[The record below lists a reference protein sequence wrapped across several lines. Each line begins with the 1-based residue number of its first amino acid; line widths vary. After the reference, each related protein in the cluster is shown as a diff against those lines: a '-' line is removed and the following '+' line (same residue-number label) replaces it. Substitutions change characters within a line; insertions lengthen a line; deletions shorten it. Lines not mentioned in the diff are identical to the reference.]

1 MAQPSQETAK
11 LTFGGKTLDLP
22 VLTGSEQEKGI
33 DIARLRG
40 STGAITLDP
49 GFGNSGSCTSAITF
63 LDGEQGV
70 LRYRGIPIEDL
81 AESSSYL
88 ETAYL
93 LIHGN
98 LPNAHQM
105 ARFKQEWAAR
115 AALPPGMEKFF
126 DSYPKTAHPMAVL
139 SAAAQ
144 MLSAYHPELT
154 NPNPTPAQIEAVIF
168 TLLGA
173 LPTLAAYGYRR
184 SKGEKPLPP
193 RDELS
198 YTPNFLYMMFGL
210 PAGKTEPDEVAV
222 HALRQIFILHADHEQ
237 NCSTSTVRLVGSSR
251 ASAFT
256 SISAGIGALWG
267 PLHGGANQAVIEML
281 EQIHKS
287 GASFDTILAKAKD
300 KNSGFR
306 LMGFGHRVYKNF
318 DPRSRIIKKACDQVL
333 NRLGIQDPLLD
344 LAKKLEEA
352 ALKDD
357 YFVSRK
363 LYPNVDFYSGIIL
376 RALGIPTEQFT
387 VIFALGRISGW
398 LAHWKEML
406 ESPDFRIVRPRQIY
420 TGPAKRP
427 YKPLSE
433 RQ

>member
-1 MAQPSQETAK
+1 VQPSQETAK

-22 VLTGSEQEKGI
+22 VVTGSEQEKGI
-33 DIARLRG
+33 DIARLR
-40 STGAITLDP
+40 SATGAITLDP
-49 GFGNSGSCTSAITF
+49 GLGNSGSCTSAITF

-70 LRYRGIPIEDL
+70 LRYRGIPIEEL
-81 AESSSYL
+81 AESASYL

-93 LIHGN
+93 LIN
-98 LPNAHQM
+98 RQLPNREHLD
-105 ARFKQEWAAR
+105 RFRAAVGTQ
-115 AALPPGMEKFF
+115 AALPSGMEKFF
-126 DSYPKTAHPMAVL
+126 DSYPKMAHPMAVL
-139 SAAAQ
+139 SAAVQ

-154 NPNPTPAQIEAVIF
+154 NPNPTPAQIEEAIF

-173 LPTLAAYGYRR
+173 LPTLSAYAYRK

-193 RDELS
+193 REELS
-198 YTPNFLYMMFGL
+198 YTSNFLYMMFGL
-210 PAGKTEPDEVAV
+210 PAGKTEPDEVV
-222 HALRQIFILHADHEQ
+222 VQALRQIFILHADHEQ
-237 NCSTSTVRLVGSSR
+237 NCSTSTVRIVGSSR

-256 SISAGIGALWG
+256 AISAGIGALWG

-281 EQIHKS
+281 EEIHKS

-420 TGPAKRP
+420 TGPTRRP
-427 YKPLSE
+427 YRPLSE

>member
-11 LTFGGKTLDLP
+11 LTVGGKSLDLA
-22 VLTGSEQEKGI
+22 VIIGSEQEKGI
-33 DIARLRG
+33 DITRLRNA
-40 STGAITLDP
+40 TGAITMDP
-49 GFGNSGSCTSAITF
+49 GYGNTGACTSSITF
-63 LDGEQGV
+63 LDGERGV
-70 LRYRGIPIEDL
+70 LRYRGIPIEEL
-81 AESSSYL
+81 AEHASYL

-93 LIHGN
+93 LIYGN
-98 LPNAHQM
+98 LPNERQM
-105 ARFKQEWAAR
+105 DRFKAGWSSR
-115 AALPPGMEKFF
+115 TALPDGMERIF
-126 DSYPKTAHPMAVL
+126 DSFPKTAHPMAVL
-139 SAAAQ
+139 SATVQA
-144 MLSAYHPELT
+144 LSAFYPELT
-154 NPNPTPAQIEAVIF
+154 NPNPTPAQVEEAILI
-168 TLLGA
+168 LLGA
-173 LPTLAAYGYRR
+173 LPTLAAMGYRKT
-184 SKGEKPLPP
+184 KGERALPP
-193 RDELS
+193 RKDLS
-198 YTPNFLYMMFGL
+198 YTANFLTMMFGL
-210 PAGKTEPDEVAV
+210 PAGRSQPDEVV
-222 HALRQIFILHADHEQ
+222 VQALRQIFILHADHEQ

-251 ASAFT
+251 AGAFT

-281 EQIHKS
+281 EGIQKS

-333 NRLGIQDPLLD
+333 NRLGIRDPLLD
-344 LAKKLEEA
+344 LAKRLEEA

-406 ESPDFRIVRPRQIY
+406 ESPEFRIGRPRQIY
-420 TGPAKRP
+420 TGPTQRP
-427 YKPLSE
+427 YIPLHE
-433 RQ
+433 RD